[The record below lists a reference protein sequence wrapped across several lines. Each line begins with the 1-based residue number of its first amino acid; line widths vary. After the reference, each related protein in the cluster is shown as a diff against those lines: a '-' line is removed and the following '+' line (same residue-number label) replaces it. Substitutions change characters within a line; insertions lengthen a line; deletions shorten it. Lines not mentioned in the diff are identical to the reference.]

1 MMKEKPETPPSQV
14 ATVPTRRLDF
24 RESFGVMGEN
34 HNFLLLAIAL
44 ALPFGSFT
52 AIGNLV
58 SNLFDPFGYSSSELS
73 FICLQLL
80 LAGVVGAVV
89 IGALM
94 DKTRKYKLA
103 MQLITFTITISTIM
117 VIVVLTFYRENE
129 SIFIGWM

>member
-1 MMKEKPETPPSQV
+1 MK
-14 ATVPTRRLDF
+14 
-24 RESFGVMGEN
+24 EN

-58 SNLFDPFGYSSSELS
+58 SNLFDPFGYTSSELS

-117 VIVVLTFYRENE
+117 VIVVLTFYRDNE
-129 SIFIGWM
+129 SVFIGWM